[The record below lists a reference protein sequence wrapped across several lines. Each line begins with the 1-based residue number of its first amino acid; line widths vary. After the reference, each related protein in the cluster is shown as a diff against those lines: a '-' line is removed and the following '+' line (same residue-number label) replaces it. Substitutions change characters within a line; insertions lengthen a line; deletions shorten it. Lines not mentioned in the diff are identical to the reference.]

1 MFRSCRAFRET
12 SKREWLGRRHNF
24 KFASPGVRAADSAPV
39 PAGFFISFEGSE
51 GCGKTTQIRRLAA
64 RLSALGRTVVQTR
77 EPGGTPIG
85 EAIREL
91 LQFSHASRGM
101 KAETELLLFTAS
113 RAQLTREVIEPALA
127 AGAIVIAD
135 RFLDS
140 TTVYQGVA
148 RRIDPATVRAINEF
162 AIGGCRPEVTF
173 VLDLE
178 TAQARERL
186 HQRIRT
192 ADARPDRMENEPQDF
207 YERVRTGY
215 LRLAD
220 AEPNRIRVLNGGAT
234 IEEIEAKI
242 WDQLESLLSLEPGR

>member
-1 MFRSCRAFRET
+1 
-12 SKREWLGRRHNF
+12 
-24 KFASPGVRAADSAPV
+24 VRAADSPPV

-77 EPGGTPIG
+77 EPGGTSIG

-91 LQFSHASRGM
+91 LQFSPAGRAM
-101 KAETELLLFTAS
+101 KPETELLLFTAS

-127 AGAIVIAD
+127 AGAIVLAD

-148 RRIDPATVRAINEF
+148 RRIDAATVRAINEF
-162 AIGGCRPEVTF
+162 AIGGCRPDVTF

-178 TAQARERL
+178 TAQARQRL
-186 HQRIRT
+186 RQRAPA
-192 ADARPDRMENEPQDF
+192 ADARPDRMENEPDDF
-207 YERVRTGY
+207 YEKVRAGY
-215 LRLAD
+215 LRLAE
-220 AEPNRIRVLNGGAT
+220 AEPNRVRLLNGGAAV
-234 IEEIEAKI
+234 EEIETEI
-242 WDQLESLLSLEPGR
+242 WGRLEPLLSSEPGR